1 MDKLKLRVRHNKVIL
16 KKGLINFLGKL
27 HVKDFLRKRMEMN
40 VPAFGD
46 TVEIDST
53 KKNIFVLPNMPWT
66 YRMQRPQ
73 QIFSRLAKRY
83 NIFYISPITSNTE
96 YFCKITDGIYEAHLQ
111 TKVVGNVL
119 RDFHLNTEN
128 LDSFVESFDR
138 LLGEYTR
145 KKGSLLFVLHPV
157 WKDVAFRIDGVRRVY
172 DMMDL
177 YAGFSEAKKEIVV
190 GEESL
195 IKHSDV
201 VITTAQNL
209 FDHAKKL
216 NKKSY
221 LVRNGCDYDMFS
233 KLKKNGELDCLKN
246 KPIIGYYGA
255 LNDWL
260 DVKTLEEVVKG
271 NRDKYFVF
279 IGAINTD
286 ILKPLYRYHN
296 VYFLGEVAH
305 KELPGYLAYFDVCT
319 IPFVLN
325 DLILNTNPVK
335 FYEYICSGRP
345 VIAPQLPELKQ
356 YSDICYLYNNVEKF
370 NGYINEAL
378 KEKKELK
385 EKRRKIGMENSWNS
399 RVDEIVKIIR

>member
-1 MDKLKLRVRHNKVIL
+1 
-16 KKGLINFLGKL
+16 
-27 HVKDFLRKRMEMN
+27 MN
-40 VPAFGD
+40 TPAFGD
-46 TVEIDST
+46 TVEIDNT

-83 NIFYISPITSNTE
+83 NIFYISPITSGTE
-96 YFCKITDGIYEAHLQ
+96 YFCKVADGIYEVHLQ
-111 TKVVGNVL
+111 TKVSGNVL

-128 LDSFVESFDR
+128 EDSFVESFER
-138 LLGEYTR
+138 LLGDYT
-145 KKGSLLFVLHPV
+145 KKSGSLLFVLHPV
-157 WKDVAFRIDGVRRVY
+157 WKNVAFRVENVKRAY
-172 DMMDL
+172 DLMDL
-177 YAGFSEAKKEIVV
+177 YAGFSDAREELVK
-190 GEESL
+190 GEGEL
-195 IKHSDV
+195 IKESDV

-216 NKKSY
+216 NKNSY

-233 KLKKNGELDCLKN
+233 KLKKNGELDSLEA

-255 LNDWL
+255 LTDWI
-260 DVKTLEEVVKG
+260 DAKTLEEVVRG

-279 IGAINTD
+279 IGAVNTD
-286 ILKPLYRYHN
+286 TLKPLYKYQN
-296 VYFLGEVAH
+296 VYFLGEVSH
-305 KELPGYLAYFDVCT
+305 RELPGYLAYFDVCM

-335 FYEYICSGRP
+335 FYEYICSGKP

-356 YSDICYLYNNVEKF
+356 YSDICYLYNNAEEF

-385 EKRRKIGMENSWNS
+385 EKRKKIGKENSWEN
-399 RVDEIVKIIR
+399 RVEEIIKIIK